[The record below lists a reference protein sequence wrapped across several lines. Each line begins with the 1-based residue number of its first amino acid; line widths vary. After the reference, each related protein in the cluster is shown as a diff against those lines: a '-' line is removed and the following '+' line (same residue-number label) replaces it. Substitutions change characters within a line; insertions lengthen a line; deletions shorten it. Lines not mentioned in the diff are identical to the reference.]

1 MRPWSSW
8 MPASKRATSRRP
20 SIASSARLPRR
31 VAKLLRLI
39 DGGPGGSPT
48 RSITLTRVTTS
59 SPSSTLPRAPSS
71 RFSVWSRSPTSTF
84 AGRSSSRPSRA
95 RRTEQPKEIEMASDN
110 TVTLVGN
117 ITDDPEL
124 RFTPNGS
131 AVANFTVAV
140 NRRINKDG
148 QWEDRLDG
156 FFRCNCWRDMAEN
169 VAESLQKGMRV
180 VVVGRL
186 QQRSWDDNDG
196 NRRSVFEIQVD
207 EVGPSLRWA
216 TAQIQKSRRSS
227 APGAPGG
234 GDWGQTTSVGAPSE

>member
-1 MRPWSSW
+1 
-8 MPASKRATSRRP
+8 
-20 SIASSARLPRR
+20 
-31 VAKLLRLI
+31 
-39 DGGPGGSPT
+39 
-48 RSITLTRVTTS
+48 
-59 SPSSTLPRAPSS
+59 
-71 RFSVWSRSPTSTF
+71 
-84 AGRSSSRPSRA
+84 
-95 RRTEQPKEIEMASDN
+95 MASDN

-140 NRRINKDG
+140 NRRINRDG

-180 VVVGRL
+180 MVVGRL
-186 QQRSWDDNDG
+186 QQRTWEDAEG
-196 NRRSVFEIQVD
+196 HKRSSFEIQVD

-216 TAQIQKSRRSS
+216 TASVQKSRRSS
-227 APGAPGG
+227 AGSGDFGG
-234 GDWGQTTSVGAPSE
+234 GGQSAPSGQTATVGGPSPVEDDGGF